1 LENLVDWNLS
11 RDRFWGTPLPIWRTA
26 DQQEEKCIGS
36 LAELKQEVDKAFVV
50 GFMKEPLPADLDLHR
65 PYVDEIVLVS
75 DQGEKMYR
83 ETDLV
88 DVWFDSGAMPYAQ
101 WHYPFEN
108 IQDFEQHFPAHFIA
122 EGLDQT
128 RGWFFTLHVLAGIL
142 FDRVAFQNVVSN
154 GLVLD
159 KNGNKM
165 SKRLG
170 NSIDPFQVIDQ
181 HGADA
186 LRWYMISNANP
197 WDNLKFDLEGPVE
210 VIRRFFSTLQNTYN
224 FFALYANLDGFA
236 FDTPLIPLANGLE
249 IDRWIMSRL
258 HSLNQTV
265 TAALEAYEPTRAC
278 RAIQDFVVDDLSNWY
293 VRLNRKRFWKG
304 EPSEDKDAAYQ
315 TLYTCLITVAKLASP
330 IAPFYMERLY
340 RDLNQVTEQ
349 EPIPSVHWCDWPSV
363 DLKDIDAELEA
374 KMHQAQTI
382 VSLVHALR
390 KKQGIKVR
398 QPLSKL
404 IIPVANELMKAQI
417 ESVADLI
424 LAEVNVKALEYIDER
439 TAVVAKKIKPNL
451 KQLGQRYKAQM
462 KAITEAIAQLNQAD
476 IKAFETQQS
485 WVITVGE
492 ERIKLDLEDVLIT
505 PEDIPGWSVA
515 NQGAITVALD
525 MTIDD
530 TLRREGIARDLVN
543 RVQNMRKDQG
553 LAVQDKIKLVF
564 SSEYELVNQAIEE
577 HEVYICQETQALQ
590 LSIVD
595 GVVAGE
601 KVNIDDYTLDIQVVF
616 VGVSS

>member
-1 LENLVDWNLS
+1 
-11 RDRFWGTPLPIWRTA
+11 
-26 DQQEEKCIGS
+26 
-36 LAELKQEVDKAFVV
+36 
-50 GFMKEPLPADLDLHR
+50 
-65 PYVDEIVLVS
+65 
-75 DQGEKMYR
+75 
-83 ETDLV
+83 
-88 DVWFDSGAMPYAQ
+88 
-101 WHYPFEN
+101 
-108 IQDFEQHFPAHFIA
+108 
-122 EGLDQT
+122 
-128 RGWFFTLHVLAGIL
+128 
-142 FDRVAFQNVVSN
+142 
-154 GLVLD
+154 
-159 KNGNKM
+159 
-165 SKRLG
+165 
-170 NSIDPFQVIDQ
+170 
-181 HGADA
+181 
-186 LRWYMISNANP
+186 
-197 WDNLKFDLEGPVE
+197 
-210 VIRRFFSTLQNTYN
+210 
-224 FFALYANLDGFA
+224 
-236 FDTPLIPLANGLE
+236 
-249 IDRWIMSRL
+249 
-258 HSLNQTV
+258 
-265 TAALEAYEPTRAC
+265 
-278 RAIQDFVVDDLSNWY
+278 
-293 VRLNRKRFWKG
+293 
-304 EPSEDKDAAYQ
+304 
-315 TLYTCLITVAKLASP
+315 
-330 IAPFYMERLY
+330 
-340 RDLNQVTEQ
+340 
-349 EPIPSVHWCDWPSV
+349 
-363 DLKDIDAELEA
+363 
-374 KMHQAQTI
+374 
-382 VSLVHALR
+382 
-390 KKQGIKVR
+390 
-398 QPLSKL
+398 
-404 IIPVANELMKAQI
+404 MKAQI